1 VKQWQK
7 EKIKELKER
16 LEQHLE
22 AEAKKIPQGFNEFCE
37 RMLGLR
43 LTNYQREAAE
53 LLGKHDSV
61 ALRWSRQSGK
71 THLLSAWLLHYAL
84 THDNSQIVIVGPS
97 WRQTK
102 IPIGKMNGFLTRIP
116 RGYFYK
122 LQQTMVRLKNG
133 SMIQALPCNPET
145 VRGFTLDVVYM
156 DEANWIS
163 HDEELYDAILFTL
176 ATTGGKFICSSTPG
190 STDSLFWKIFNRP
203 QFSRFAKHHV
213 TYERALQPNGPMRR
227 KWLEDKRKEYE
238 GDPWRWKRELEAE
251 WAEDESVWIPLSLIT
266 KCIGSELEIWNFESL
281 HKGRFF
287 GGLDLGKE
295 QDYSAFVV
303 IEACD
308 GKNIL
313 RHLKVWPLQTKY
325 ATVIGYVKTL
335 VDRWESF
342 EKIRV
347 DVTGA
352 GNYVVEDMQNGGIE
366 NVEGVN
372 FTAQR
377 KQEMAS
383 LLKQRLLS
391 NAYVFPFC
399 EIQVSPTKKLSY
411 QAELNVERFELR
423 KDGTY
428 RFSHPENQH
437 DDVFWATALALY
449 ATVEMQPEP
458 FLAVI
463 PRRANK
469 LQRVR
474 KDLAKRKVVGVTR

>member
-1 VKQWQK
+1 MKQWQK
-7 EKIKELKER
+7 EKVKELK
-16 LEQHLE
+16 QQFQDHLE
-22 AEAKKIPQGFNEFCE
+22 AEAKKIPENFNEFCE

-43 LTNYQREAAE
+43 LTDYQCEAAE
-53 LLGKHDSV
+53 LLDKNDSV

-116 RGYFYK
+116 KGYFYK

-190 STDSLFWKIFNRP
+190 STDSLFWKIFNKP
-203 QFSRFAKHHV
+203 AFSRFAKHHV
-213 TYERALQPNGPMRR
+213 TYERALQPNGPMKR

-251 WAEDESVWIPLSLIT
+251 WAEDESVWLPLSLIT
-266 KCIGSELEIWNFESL
+266 KYIESQLELWDFESL
-281 HKGRFF
+281 HKGNFL
-287 GGLDLGKE
+287 GGLDLGKH

-303 IEACD
+303 VEEVD
-308 GKNIL
+308 GKYVL
-313 RHLKVWPLQTKY
+313 RHVKVFPLETKY
-325 ATVIGYVKTL
+325 ASVIGYVKTL

-342 EKIRV
+342 NKIRV
-347 DVTGA
+347 DVSGV
-352 GNYVVEDMQNGGIE
+352 GEYIVEDMQNAGIE
-366 NVEGVN
+366 EVEAVT
-372 FTAQR
+372 FTAAR
-377 KQEMAS
+377 KQELAS
-383 LLKQRLLS
+383 ILKQRIL
-391 NAYVFPFC
+391 NEAFRFPYVD
-399 EIQVSPTKKLSY
+399 IHVSPTKKLNY
-411 QAELNVERFELR
+411 QTELNVERFELR
-423 KDGTY
+423 KDGSLH
-428 RFSHPENQH
+428 FSHPQNQH
-437 DDVFWATALALY
+437 DDVFWATALAISCGVKL
-449 ATVEMQPEP
+449 APEP
-458 FLAVI
+458 FLSII

-469 LQRVR
+469 LQRIR
-474 KDLAKRKVVGVTR
+474 KELAKRKVKGDGR

>member
-1 VKQWQK
+1 MKQWQK
-7 EKIKELKER
+7 EKIKELKQQ
-16 LEQHLE
+16 LQDHLE
-22 AEAKKIPQGFNEFCE
+22 AEAKKIPEDFNEFCE
-37 RMLGLR
+37 CMLGLR
-43 LTNYQREAAE
+43 LTDYQREAAE
-53 LLGKHDSV
+53 LLDKHDSV

-116 RGYFYK
+116 KGYFYK

-145 VRGFTLDVVYM
+145 VRGFTLDIVYM

-190 STDSLFWKIFNRP
+190 STDSLFWKIFNKP
-203 QFSRFAKHHV
+203 AFSRFAKHHV
-213 TYERALQPNGPMRR
+213 TYERALQPNGPMKR

-251 WAEDESVWIPLSLIT
+251 WAEDESVWLPLSLIT
-266 KCIGSELEIWNFESL
+266 KCIDSKLELWSEDSIR
-281 HKGRFF
+281 HGRFF
-287 GGLDLGKE
+287 AGLDLGKE
-295 QDYSAFVV
+295 QDYSALAVV
-303 IEACD
+303 E
-308 GKNIL
+308 KLENKYLL
-313 RHLKVWPLQTKY
+313 RHVKVWPLQTKY

-335 VDRWESF
+335 ADRWQDF

-347 DVTGA
+347 DISGA

-366 NVEGVN
+366 NVEGVT

-383 LLKQRLLS
+383 LLKQRML
-391 NAYVFPFC
+391 NGEYTFPFA
-399 EIQVSPTKKLSY
+399 EIQISPTKKLSY

-437 DDVFWATALALY
+437 DDLWWATALALY

-458 FLAVI
+458 FLSVI
-463 PRRANK
+463 PRRADK
-469 LQRVR
+469 LERIR
-474 KDLAKRKVVGVTR
+474 KELAKRKVMGDGK